1 LKKLTA
7 ILKNIEVQKWI
18 GPKDITISDLSF
30 DSRQIQPG
38 QLFIAI
44 KGTVADG
51 HKFIATAIEKGA
63 TVIVCETLPEK
74 LDDNI
79 TYIKVNNPARALGF
93 LSSNFYNNP
102 SEKLKLIGITG
113 TNGKTTAATLLY
125 KLFQKLGY
133 KSGLLSTVRNY
144 IINKAIEA
152 THTTP
157 DALQINGMLKEM
169 VDADC
174 KYAFMEV
181 SSHAIVQ
188 ERIAGLNFSG
198 GIFTN
203 ITHDHLDY
211 HKTFK
216 EYLQAKKSFFDRLT
230 PESFA
235 LINLDDRNAKV
246 MIQNSRAIKK
256 FYAIKSIADFK
267 ARIIESHFDGML
279 LNIDQVELWSK
290 FIGEFNAYNL
300 LSVYACA
307 RLLNQPKDEILKILS
322 TLNVIEGRFEYLKS
336 NNGVIAIV
344 DYAHTPDAVLNVVKT
359 INQIRTGNEQLIT
372 VIGAGGDRDR
382 TKRPKMAKIA
392 VENSD
397 KTILTSDNPR
407 NESPDAIINDMYRG
421 VENSHK
427 KNVSIIVDRKEAIKT
442 ACMIANSGDIILVAG
457 KGHETYQE
465 IKGKRYHFNDKEIIA
480 EQFMLNNLN
489 LQ

>member
-1 LKKLTA
+1 LKKLTD
-7 ILKNIEVQKWI
+7 IFKNIEVKKWI
-18 GPKDITISDLSF
+18 GPKDITISGLSF
-30 DSRQIQPG
+30 DSRHIQPG

-44 KGTVADG
+44 KGTLVDG
-51 HKFIATAIEKGA
+51 HKFIPTAIEKGA
-63 TVIVCETLPEK
+63 IVIVCENLPEK
-74 LDDNI
+74 LNDNI

-93 LSSNFYNNP
+93 LSSNFYDNP
-102 SEKLKLIGITG
+102 SGKLQLIGITG

-144 IINKAIEA
+144 VINKAIEA

-157 DALQINGMLKEM
+157 DALQINRILKEM
-169 VDADC
+169 VDAGC

-188 ERIAGLNFSG
+188 ERIAGLNFRG

-216 EYLQAKKSFFDRLT
+216 EYLQAKKSFFDGL
-230 PESFA
+230 PPDSFA
-235 LINLDDRNAKV
+235 LINSDDRNGKV
-246 MIQNSRAIKK
+246 MIQNTRAIKK
-256 FYAIKSIADFK
+256 FYGIKSMADFK

-279 LNIDQVELWSK
+279 LNLDQVEFWSK
-290 FIGEFNAYNL
+290 LIGEFNAYNL

-344 DYAHTPDAVLNVVKT
+344 DYAHTPDAVLNVVKA

-392 VENSD
+392 VENSN

-407 NESPDAIINDMYRG
+407 NENPENIINDMYRG

>member
-1 LKKLTA
+1 MKKLTA

>member
-1 LKKLTA
+1 LKKLTD
-7 ILKNIEVQKWI
+7 ILRNIEVQKWI
-18 GPKDITISDLSF
+18 GPKDIGISDLSF
-30 DSRQIQPG
+30 DSRQIQPD
-38 QLFIAI
+38 QMFVAV
-44 KGTVADG
+44 KGTLADG
-51 HKFIATAIEKGA
+51 HKFITAAIEKGA
-63 TVIVCETLPEK
+63 RVIVCEILPDK
-74 LDDNI
+74 QDPDI
-79 TYIKVNNPARALGF
+79 AYIKVNDPAKALGF
-93 LSSNFYNNP
+93 LSSNFYDNP
-102 SEKLKLIGITG
+102 SEKLQLTGITG
-113 TNGKTTAATLLY
+113 TNGKTTVATLLY
-125 KLFQKLGY
+125 RLFLKLGY

-144 IINKAIEA
+144 IIDKAIEA

-157 DALQINGMLKEM
+157 DALQINRILKEM
-169 VDADC
+169 VDSGC

-181 SSHAIVQ
+181 SSHSLVQ

-211 HKTFK
+211 HKTFS
-216 EYLQAKKSFFDRLT
+216 EYLHAKKSFFDRL
-230 PESFA
+230 PPGSFA
-235 LINLDDRNAKV
+235 LINSDDRNGKV
-246 MIQNSRAIKK
+246 MVQNTSAIKK
-256 FYAIKSIADFK
+256 FYGIKTMADFK
-267 ARIIESHFDGML
+267 ARIIESHLDGML
-279 LNIDQVELWSK
+279 LNIDQVEFWSK
-290 FIGEFNAYNL
+290 LIGEFNAYNL

-322 TLNVIEGRFEYLKS
+322 TLDVIEGRFEYLKS

-344 DYAHTPDAVLNVVKT
+344 DYAHTPDAVLNVVKA

-382 TKRPKMAKIA
+382 TKRPQMAKIA
-392 VENSD
+392 VENSN

-407 NESPDAIINDMYRG
+407 SEKPEDIINDMYIG
-421 VENSHK
+421 VDNRYK
-427 KNVSIIVDRKEAIKT
+427 KNVSIIIDRKEAIIT